1 MSNIN
6 FFINQ
11 FFHQGAAKRAAVR
24 QDVISSGRRRK
35 HPSILSPLSS
45 PSDEEVAADIPPYLT
60 FRLSALSSDCQLQ
73 FPLRR
78 CKVGLFTSCGPFIV
92 ASIIIHPIQMPVSR
106 SWENEKDFLR
116 FVVRDFSRLT
126 GVIRP
131 ESEFQGKYSKYPRHW
146 INYDENIQFYWWD
159 FFRADNCALPE
170 I

>member
-1 MSNIN
+1 MRKRTIAPTWDGPSGAILHVNWGTFEEQKGFPSPTAEPLQIFPLNIVKRHVLEVRTDPFVPGSHN
-6 FFINQ
+6 FTSYFPT
-11 FFHQGAAKRAAVR
+11 KRGVPPSGPAVR

-92 ASIIIHPIQMPVSR
+92 APIIIHPIQMPVSR
-106 SWENEKDFLR
+106 S
-116 FVVRDFSRLT
+116 
-126 GVIRP
+126 
-131 ESEFQGKYSKYPRHW
+131 
-146 INYDENIQFYWWD
+146 
-159 FFRADNCALPE
+159 
-170 I
+170 